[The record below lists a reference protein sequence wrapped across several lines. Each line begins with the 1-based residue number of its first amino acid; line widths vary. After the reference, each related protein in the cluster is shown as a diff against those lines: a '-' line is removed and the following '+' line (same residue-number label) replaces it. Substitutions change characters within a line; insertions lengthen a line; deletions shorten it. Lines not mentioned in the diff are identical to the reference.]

1 MGIDGLR
8 GGRSAG
14 MDNIPDPLDFL
25 RRIETMSASDIAR
38 EVKKPSALLMERAAA
53 RQGELEVAYAPFDHV
68 NGSARVVIVG
78 ITPGRTQMEAAI
90 NAAKSG
96 YLMKLP
102 EEKILERAKVHA
114 SFSGDMRPDL
124 VALLDFIGMPRV
136 LGVGSTNE
144 LWGRAASLVHFT
156 SALRYPTFFNGEN
169 YNGTPRVGSDPL
181 LQRHVKAWFGAEV
194 AALKDAIFV
203 LLGGKV
209 EDFVLPVLQAGGV
222 PDGRIIRGFFHP
234 SGANRERVKYF
245 LGTLGKPPSVKVDR
259 EKTDR
264 NREEIIAKVSAL

>member
-1 MGIDGLR
+1 MSR
-8 GGRSAG
+8 
-14 MDNIPDPLDFL
+14 MPDPLYFL
-25 RRIETMSASDIAR
+25 RLIETMSASDIAR
-38 EVKKPSALLMERAAA
+38 EVKKPSALLMEKGVA
-53 RQGELEVAYAPFDHV
+53 RQGDLEVAYAPFDRI
-68 NGSARVVIVG
+68 NASAKLVIVG

-90 NAAKSG
+90 NSAKSG

-124 VALLDFIGMPRV
+124 VALLDFIGLPRV
-136 LGVGSTNE
+136 LGIGSTNE
-144 LWGRAASLVHFT
+144 LWGSAANLVHFT
-156 SALRYPTFFNGEN
+156 SALRYPTFSNGEN
-169 YNGTPRVGSDPL
+169 YNGTPRVGGDTL

-194 AALKDAIFV
+194 AALEDAVFV

-209 EDFVLPVLQAGGV
+209 EDSVLPVLQAGGV

-245 LGTLGKPPSVKVDR
+245 LGTLGKEPSVKVDR

-264 NREEIIAKVSAL
+264 NRKEILAKVAAL